1 MQTAEGN
8 PAARA
13 GRAGTPGRGRSP
25 LRQPRLANLVADRL
39 RDRILSQELGDGAL
53 LPKQEELLEEFGVS
67 LPPIREALRILETE
81 GLVTVL
87 RGNTGGAVVR
97 APQASKVAY
106 MMGLVLQAN
115 QVGVEDVAVALGSLE
130 PVCAALAAGRADR
143 DTTVVSVLASRVAA
157 SRAVLDDAD
166 EYVHQARVFHEELV
180 AGCGNDTMILL
191 VGALESLWSAHVDTL
206 ARRPAQLGAFDDRAA
221 RVRSVEEHVAL
232 LHAIEAG
239 DAAHAEELA
248 RAHFDAPE
256 RHEFVAAGTTVR
268 GTLLRDA

>member
-1 MQTAEGN
+1 VQSGEGKTV
-8 PAARA
+8 ARA
-13 GRAGTPGRGRSP
+13 GPTRAAGPGRSR
-25 LRQPRLANLVADRL
+25 LRQPRLANLVADQL

-106 MMGLVLQAN
+106 MLGLVLQAER
-115 QVGVEDVAVALGSLE
+115 VGVDDVAVALRSLE
-130 PVCAALAAGRADR
+130 PVCAALAARRADR
-143 DTTVVSVLASRVAA
+143 HATVAAVLAARVET

-180 AGCGNDTMILL
+180 AGCGNATMILL

-206 ARRPAQLGAFDDRAA
+206 ARQSVQLGAFDDRAA
-221 RVRSVEEHVAL
+221 RVRSVEDHVAL
-232 LHAIEAG
+232 LGAIETG
-239 DAAHAEELA
+239 EAARAEELA
-248 RAHFDAPE
+248 RAHFSAPE
-256 RHEFVAAGTTVR
+256 RHEFVAAGTTVH